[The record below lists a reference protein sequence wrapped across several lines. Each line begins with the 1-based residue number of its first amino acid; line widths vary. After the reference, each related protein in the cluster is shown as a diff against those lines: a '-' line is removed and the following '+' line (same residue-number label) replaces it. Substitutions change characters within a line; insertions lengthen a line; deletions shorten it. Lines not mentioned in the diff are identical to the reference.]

1 MRNTSTTK
9 YANRVSKHNEA
20 SVKKRISPESNKVY
34 LLIVYILVL
43 LYLSKKN
50 FVRAAD
56 ILPNSFFEEDMIR
69 SRLHTSLDKMKG
81 IEDFG
86 NVSDTGFEEKNLC
99 GSIIGEG
106 LPIDINSYTG
116 NKPEIEQNTEEN
128 QSRDSAP
135 RTYNEIDNHFMPER
149 FLNTNDNSINP
160 IHGVPIFSD
169 KDQNHTQNEISK
181 QDSTAEGE
189 NRTGYTENMF
199 PSKNRDQNNY
209 SDELNMRNSLLK
221 KSMNSL
227 KSAVFQDQLLKKIQ
241 KKKEA
246 GIKLLKNSKDRIDA
260 LDYLSSVPQ
269 SSSEHHREHIKYT
282 RESESSDKSS
292 DRSKNKESRKIL
304 ISKKLRKQ
312 IQKRRKKFM
321 YEHSNLLKD
330 PKSDSEDSSFTPSGR
345 NRSRKPIYN
354 RKKRGKNNK
363 HKRTKKNQE
372 GTVSIRIVK
381 NNENNTSDSERNDSS
396 SLNRKEDN
404 MSVDM
409 DSSSEGYIELDSDVK
424 NVSISFI

>member
-1 MRNTSTTK
+1 M
-9 YANRVSKHNEA
+9 
-20 SVKKRISPESNKVY
+20 
-34 LLIVYILVL
+34 
-43 LYLSKKN
+43 
-50 FVRAAD
+50 
-56 ILPNSFFEEDMIR
+56 
-69 SRLHTSLDKMKG
+69 
-81 IEDFG
+81 
-86 NVSDTGFEEKNLC
+86 
-99 GSIIGEG
+99 
-106 LPIDINSYTG
+106 
-116 NKPEIEQNTEEN
+116 
-128 QSRDSAP
+128 SAK
-135 RTYNEIDNHFMPER
+135 
-149 FLNTNDNSINP
+149 L
-160 IHGVPIFSD
+160 
-169 KDQNHTQNEISK
+169 
-181 QDSTAEGE
+181 
-189 NRTGYTENMF
+189 
-199 PSKNRDQNNY
+199 
-209 SDELNMRNSLLK
+209 
-221 KSMNSL
+221 
-227 KSAVFQDQLLKKIQ
+227 
-241 KKKEA
+241 

-363 HKRTKKNQE
+363 HKQTKKNQE

-396 SLNRKEDN
+396 SLNTKEDN